1 MYSLLDHRTASL
13 LAPERLLWH
22 IETELPRSLK
32 SRDSAS
38 YETSEPASRASMNG
52 LCSATLPESP
62 REAWWVAARK
72 ALRGAGGRCEQAI
85 KRRGVD
91 RTVLVES
98 SRKIISSKNAYI
110 VV

>member
-1 MYSLLDHRTASL
+1 MHRLEHAQRCSELARAGRECRECAEAMFSLLDHRTALL

-38 YETSEPASRASMNG
+38 YETSEPASIASIDG

-72 ALRGAGGRCEQAI
+72 ALSGAWRAPS
-85 KRRGVD
+85 RR
-91 RTVLVES
+91 
-98 SRKIISSKNAYI
+98 
-110 VV
+110 